1 MLEAGSWRL
10 EAPLTLGSVK
20 LRLRRPRDLALAL
33 RDLAR
38 RRPRDAEEYLDSH
51 EEEWASLAEADPH
64 DAADILEAIDE
75 EAAAGLISDLAP
87 PEAAEVLEEMQ
98 NEAAADL
105 LEELPPA
112 DAAGVVAELAPNEA
126 ADIVEHLEAEART
139 AIFEELSDE
148 HVDNILDLL
157 QYPPDSAGGLMAT
170 EPASLPVGLSTGEA
184 IEALRR
190 LHETIEDLNYVYVV
204 DAGGR
209 LVGVVSFRELVF
221 ARPLTPLDEVMIP
234 NPVAVRPEA
243 DREAV
248 AELIR
253 RYTLLALPVV
263 DHRGVLI
270 GLVTVDDVIEAVQR
284 EATEDI
290 AAMVGAGVEETIYT
304 PLFTS
309 VRHRL
314 PWTFVNLGT
323 ALMVTFAITR
333 FESII
338 EQFAVLAA
346 YMPVVASVGG
356 NSGAQSQAVIIRA
369 MAVEGIPAQL
379 VRRVLGR
386 NLMIGLLNGLAVA
399 VLSGTIAAA
408 FTGNLEIG
416 LVIALAAQV
425 NLLVANL
432 AGSGIPI
439 LLDRLGQDPALASNI
454 FMTMITDLVGF
465 GGFLAIATALL

>member
-1 MLEAGSWRL
+1 M
-10 EAPLTLGSVK
+10 K

-38 RRPRDAEEYLDSH
+38 RRPRAAEEYLDTH

-75 EAAAGLISDLAP
+75 GAAADLISDLAP
-87 PEAAEVLEEMQ
+87 NEAAEVLEEMR
-98 NEAAADL
+98 NEAAADV
-105 LEELPPA
+105 LEELAPA

-126 ADIVEHLEAEART
+126 ADIVEHLDAEART
-139 AIFEELSDE
+139 AIFEELPDQ
-148 HVDNILDLL
+148 HLDDILDLL
-157 QYPPDSAGGLMAT
+157 KYPPDSAGGLMVT
-170 EPASLPVGLSTGEA
+170 DPASLPAGISTGEA

-190 LHETIEDLNYVYVV
+190 LHENIEDLNYVYVV
-204 DAGGR
+204 DQGGR

-263 DHRGVLI
+263 DHRNVLI

-314 PWTFVNLGT
+314 PWIVVNLAT
-323 ALMVTFAITR
+323 ALLVTLVITR

-356 NSGAQSQAVIIRA
+356 NSGAQSQAVVIRA
-369 MAVEGIPAQL
+369 MAVEGIPVHLARK
-379 VRRVLGR
+379 VMKR
-386 NLMIGLLNGLAVA
+386 NMLIGLVNGVAIGILAGA
-399 VLSGTIAAA
+399 IGLA
-408 FTGNLEIG
+408 FTGDVKIA
-416 LVIALAAQV
+416 LVLGLAAQV
-425 NLLVANL
+425 NLFIASI
-432 AGSGIPI
+432 AGSGIP
-439 LLDRLGQDPALASNI
+439 LLLERLGQDPALASNI
-454 FMTMITDLVGF
+454 FLTMITDLVGF

>member
-1 MLEAGSWRL
+1 M
-10 EAPLTLGSVK
+10 K
-20 LRLRRPRDLALAL
+20 IRLRRPRDLALAL

-38 RRPRDAEEYLDSH
+38 RRPRDAEEYLDAH
-51 EEEWASLAEADPH
+51 EEEWTSLAEADPH

-75 EAAAGLISDLAP
+75 EAAAELISDLAP
-87 PEAAEVLEEMQ
+87 AEAAEVLEEMR
-98 NEAAADL
+98 NEAAADV
-105 LEELPPA
+105 LEELTPT
-112 DAAGVVAELAPNEA
+112 DAAGVVAELAAHDA

-139 AIFEELSDE
+139 AIFEELPDE
-148 HVDNILDLL
+148 HVDDILDILR
-157 QYPPDSAGGLMAT
+157 YPADSAGGLMST
-170 EPASLPVGLSTGEA
+170 DPAALPVGVTTGEA

-190 LHETIEDLNYVYVV
+190 LHESIENLNYVYVT
-204 DAGGR
+204 DEGGR

-221 ARPLTPLDEVMIP
+221 ARPLTPLDEVMVP

-290 AAMVGAGVEETIYT
+290 AAMVGAGIEETIYT

-314 PWTFVNLGT
+314 PWITVNLGT
-323 ALMVTFAITR
+323 ALLVTLTITR

-369 MAVEGIPAQL
+369 LAVEGIPVQL
-379 VRRVLGR
+379 ARKVMRRNML
-386 NLMIGLLNGLAVA
+386 
-399 VLSGTIAAA
+399 
-408 FTGNLEIG
+408 IG
-416 LVIALAAQV
+416 LVNGVAVALLAGGIGLVFTGEAKIALVLGLAAQV
-425 NLLVANL
+425 NLFIASI
-432 AGSGIPI
+432 AGSGIP
-439 LLDRLGQDPALASNI
+439 LLLQRLGQDPALASNI
-454 FMTMITDLVGF
+454 FLTMITDLVGF

>member
-1 MLEAGSWRL
+1 M
-10 EAPLTLGSVK
+10 K

-38 RRPRDAEEYLDSH
+38 RRPRDAEEYLDTH

-75 EAAAGLISDLAP
+75 EAAAELIAELAP
-87 PEAAEVLEEMQ
+87 SEAAEVLEEMRD
-98 NEAAADL
+98 EAAADV

-112 DAAGVVAELAPNEA
+112 DAAGVVAELSAHEA
-126 ADIVEHLEAEART
+126 ADIVEHLEADARN
-139 AIFEELSDE
+139 AIFEELPDA
-148 HVDNILDLL
+148 HVDDILDILR
-157 QYPPDSAGGLMAT
+157 YPPDSAGGLMST
-170 EPASLPVGLSTGEA
+170 DPAALPVGITAGEA
-184 IEALRR
+184 IESLRR

-204 DAGGR
+204 DEGER

-221 ARPLTPLDEVMIP
+221 ARPLTPLDEVMVH
-234 NPVAVRPEA
+234 NPVAVRPDA

-248 AELIR
+248 ADLIR
-253 RYTLLALPVV
+253 RYTLLGLPVV

-270 GLVTVDDVIEAVQR
+270 GLVRVDDVIEAVQR

-314 PWTFVNLGT
+314 PWIAFNLGT
-323 ALMVTFAITR
+323 ALLVTLVITR

-356 NSGAQSQAVIIRA
+356 NGGAQSQAVIIRA
-369 MAVEGIPAQL
+369 LAVEGIPVQL
-379 VRRVLGR
+379 ARKVMKR
-386 NLMIGLLNGLAVA
+386 NMLIGLVNGVAVA
-399 VLSGTIAAA
+399 ILAGGIGLA
-408 FTGNLEIG
+408 FTGDIRIA
-416 LVIALAAQV
+416 LVLGLAAQV
-425 NLLVANL
+425 NLFIASI
-432 AGSGIPI
+432 AGSGIP
-439 LLDRLGQDPALASNI
+439 LVLERLGQDPALASHI
-454 FMTMITDLVGF
+454 FLTMITDLVGF

>member
-1 MLEAGSWRL
+1 M
-10 EAPLTLGSVK
+10 K

-38 RRPRDAEEYLDSH
+38 RRPRAAEEYLDTH

-75 EAAAGLISDLAP
+75 EAAADLISELAP
-87 PEAAEVLEEMQ
+87 NEAAEVLEEMR
-98 NEAAADL
+98 NEAAADV
-105 LEELPPA
+105 LEGLTPA

-139 AIFEELSDE
+139 AIFEELPDE
-148 HVDNILDLL
+148 HLDDILDLL
-157 QYPPDSAGGLMAT
+157 KYPPDSAGGLMAT
-170 EPASLPVGLSTGEA
+170 DPASLPAGISTGEA

-190 LHETIEDLNYVYVV
+190 LHETIENLNYVYVI
-204 DAGGR
+204 DQGGR

-221 ARPLTPLDEVMIP
+221 ARPLTPLDDVMIP
-234 NPVAVRPEA
+234 DPVAVRPEA

-263 DHRGVLI
+263 DHRHVLI

-314 PWTFVNLGT
+314 PWIAVNLAT
-323 ALMVTFAITR
+323 ALLVTLVITR

-356 NSGAQSQAVIIRA
+356 NGGAQSQAVIIRA
-369 MAVEGIPAQL
+369 LAVEGIPVQL
-379 VRRVLGR
+379 ARKVMKR
-386 NLMIGLLNGLAVA
+386 NMLIGLVNGVAIAILAGA
-399 VLSGTIAAA
+399 IGLA
-408 FTGNLEIG
+408 FTGD
-416 LVIALAAQV
+416 VKIALILGLAAQV
-425 NLLVANL
+425 NLFIASI
-432 AGSGIPI
+432 AGSGIP
-439 LLDRLGQDPALASNI
+439 LLLERLGQDPALASNI
-454 FMTMITDLVGF
+454 FLTMITDLVGF